1 MTTITILLIM
11 LLIAALWTVMSSR
24 IVRAAVGLAITSVIL
39 SIIMFQMNSP
49 LAAVFELSVCAGLI
63 FVIFI
68 ITISFTQRISKE
80 MLVIRKKEIFS
91 KFWYL
96 PVIIIIVWIVLSRF
110 KIPTDFTLPQV
121 ARGQD
126 VRNVL
131 WNLRHLDLLG
141 QIIVLLAGAFGVVV
155 FFKETKK

>member
-1 MTTITILLIM
+1 MTTDIILLIM
-11 LLIAALWTVMSSR
+11 LLVAALWTVMSSR

-39 SIIMFQMNSP
+39 SIIMFQLKSP

-80 MLVIRKKEIFS
+80 MLIIRKKEIFS

-96 PVIIIIVWIVLSRF
+96 PIILIVVGIVLGRF
-110 KIPTDFTLPQV
+110 KMPVDFALPPV
-121 ARGQD
+121 AGEQD

-131 WNLRHLDLLG
+131 WNVRHLDLLG
-141 QIIVLLAGAFGVVV
+141 QIIVLLAGAFSVVV
-155 FFKETKK
+155 FFKEEKK